1 MKRNDSAVLEE
12 ITIQSPTG
20 ETARFAVGTP
30 VSSVI
35 EFFRADDQTGGPNET
50 IAATV
55 NNEIT
60 SLTYPIDTN
69 ATVRPITLRDP
80 EGVRI
85 YRRSL
90 CFIASAAMASV
101 DPARKIVIG
110 HSLGDGYVY
119 YSEDDSPI
127 DASFLESLE
136 ETMRRL
142 IDADVPIVRR
152 VMSYTDALA
161 YFTAADQRSTIRLLE
176 HNNHARIPVHS
187 LGEYTDLSHGPVVPN
202 TGILRYFEITP
213 YSPGFIVRYPPENSP
228 TTIRAFHAGE
238 LLSSIYQEYRSWG
251 KILGIRS
258 AGDLN
263 NYVVEN
269 RITEFI
275 RVAETLHNKKI
286 AEIADRIAQRGD
298 TVRIVLIAGPSSSG
312 KTTFTKKLAIQL
324 QVLGFRP
331 VTINLDDYF
340 VPRELT
346 PLDEN
351 GQYDFESIHAIDILL
366 LNDHLLGLFDGKT
379 IEIPS
384 FDFKTG
390 SRREAT
396 RSLTLPNR
404 SILLMEGIHGLNA
417 KLTPRIDQSAKYTV
431 YVSALTQLNI
441 DDHNRI
447 STTDNRLIRR
457 LVRDHQFRGH
467 DALTTLTMWPS
478 VRRGENRNIFPFQD
492 TADSAFNSALDYE
505 LGVLKN
511 YASPILKHVKPY
523 HDVYNEATRLLRF
536 LENFV
541 RIPEKIVPPDS
552 ILREFIGDSGFKY

>member
-1 MKRNDSAVLEE
+1 MNQYSTTIPDE
-12 ITIQSPTG
+12 IVVEFPTG
-20 ETARFAVGTP
+20 QTARFAVGTP
-30 VSSVI
+30 VSSVLD
-35 EFFRADDQTGGPNET
+35 FFRTDRHPVDDEA
-50 IAATV
+50 IAVAV

-60 SLTYPIDTN
+60 SLTYPVDTN

-90 CFIASAAMASV
+90 CFLASAAIAVV
-101 DPARKIVIG
+101 DSDRRIVIG

-127 DASFLESLE
+127 EASFLKRLE
-136 ETMRRL
+136 ETMREL
-142 IDADVPIVRR
+142 TDADLAIVRR

-161 YFTAADQRSTIRLLE
+161 YFTAAGQRSTIHLLE

-187 LGEYTDLSHGPVVPN
+187 LGAYTDLSHGPVVPT
-202 TGILRYFEITP
+202 TGILRYFEIKP
-213 YSPGFIVRYPPENSP
+213 YPPGFILRYPPESDP
-228 TTIRAFHAGE
+228 TAIRAFRDSE

-258 AGDLN
+258 VGDLN
-263 NYVVEN
+263 NHVVEN
-269 RITEFI
+269 RITEFV
-275 RVAETLHNKKI
+275 RVAETLHNNKI
-286 AEIADRIAQRGD
+286 AEIAGRIARRGD
-298 TVRIVLIAGPSSSG
+298 EVRIVLIAGPSSSG

-324 QVLGFRP
+324 QVIGFRP

-351 GQYDFESIHAIDILL
+351 GRWDFESINAIDIAL
-366 LNDHLLGLFDGKT
+366 LNEHLLGLFDGKA

-390 SRREAT
+390 SRREGG
-396 RSLTLPNR
+396 RSLTLPNQ
-404 SILLMEGIHGLNA
+404 SILLMEGIHGLNP
-417 KLTPRIDQSAKYTV
+417 KLTPRIEQSTKYTV

-511 YASPILKHVKPY
+511 YASPILKHVKPH

-541 RIPEKIVPPDS
+541 RIPEKIVPSDS

>member
-1 MKRNDSAVLEE
+1 MKHNKNNTTEE
-12 ITIQSPTG
+12 LTIEFTTG
-20 ETARFAVGTP
+20 ETMRFAVGTP
-30 VSSVI
+30 VSRVI
-35 EFFRADDQTGGPNET
+35 DRFRTADPAADNNPT
-50 IAATV
+50 IAAAV

-69 ATVRPITLRDP
+69 ATVRPIALSDP

-90 CFIASAAMASV
+90 CFLASAAIAAI
-101 DPARKIVIG
+101 DPERKIVVG

-119 YSEDDSPI
+119 YAEDDAPI
-127 DASFLESLE
+127 DDAFPEKLENA
-136 ETMRRL
+136 MRRL
-142 IDADVPIVRR
+142 VDADIPIVRR
-152 VMSYTDALA
+152 VMSYSDALA
-161 YFTAADQRSTIRLLE
+161 YFTAADQRSTVHLLE
-176 HNNHARIPVHS
+176 HSNRARIPVHT

-202 TGILRYFEITP
+202 TGVLRYFAVIP
-213 YSPGFIVRYPPENSP
+213 YAPGFILRYPPESSP
-228 TTIRAFHAGE
+228 TTIRAFHDSE

-258 AGDLN
+258 VGDLN
-263 NYVVEN
+263 NHVVEN

-275 RVAETLHNKKI
+275 RVAEALHNKKI
-286 AEIADRIAQRGD
+286 AEIADRIAQRGEA
-298 TVRIVLIAGPSSSG
+298 VRIVLIAGPSSSG

-346 PLDEN
+346 PLGED
-351 GQYDFESIHAIDILL
+351 GRYDFESIHAIDIAL
-366 LNDHLLGLFDGKT
+366 LNDHLVGLFDGGT
-379 IEIPS
+379 VEIPS

-396 RSLTLPNR
+396 RELTLPSR

-417 KLTPRIDQSAKYTV
+417 NLTPRIDRSTKYTV

-441 DDHNRI
+441 DDRNRI
-447 STTDNRLIRR
+447 PTTDNRLIRR

-467 DALTTLTMWPS
+467 GALTTLTMWPS

-511 YASPILKHVKPY
+511 YASPILKHVKPH

-541 RIPEKIVPPDS
+541 RIPEKTVPSDS

>member
-1 MKRNDSAVLEE
+1 MKQHSTTIPDE
-12 ITIQSPTG
+12 IVVEFPTG

-30 VSSVI
+30 VSSVLD
-35 EFFRADDQTGGPNET
+35 FFRTDGHPVDHDEA
-50 IAATV
+50 IAVAV

-69 ATVRPITLRDP
+69 ATVRPITLHDP

-90 CFIASAAMASV
+90 CFLASAAIAVV
-101 DPARKIVIG
+101 DSDRKIVIG

-127 DASFLESLE
+127 EASFLKRLE
-136 ETMRRL
+136 DTMREL
-142 IDADVPIVRR
+142 IDADLAIVRR

-161 YFTAADQRSTIRLLE
+161 YFTSADQRGTIHLLE
-176 HNNHARIPVHS
+176 HNNRARIPVHS
-187 LGEYTDLSHGPVVPN
+187 LGAYTDLSHGPVVPT
-202 TGILRYFEITP
+202 TGILRYFEIKP
-213 YSPGFIVRYPPENSP
+213 YSPGFILRYPPESDP
-228 TTIRAFHAGE
+228 TAIRAFRDSE
-238 LLSSIYQEYRSWG
+238 MLSSIYQEYRSWG

-258 AGDLN
+258 VGDLN
-263 NYVVEN
+263 NHVVEN
-269 RITEFI
+269 RITEFV

-286 AEIADRIAQRGD
+286 AEIADRIAQRSD
-298 TVRIVLIAGPSSSG
+298 EVRIVLIAGPSSSG

-351 GQYDFESIHAIDILL
+351 GRWDFESINAIDIAL
-366 LNDHLLGLFDGKT
+366 LNEHLLGLFDGKT
-379 IEIPS
+379 IDIPS

-390 SRREAT
+390 SRREGG
-396 RSLTLPNR
+396 RSLALPDQN
-404 SILLMEGIHGLNA
+404 ILLMEGIHGLNPE
-417 KLTPRIDQSAKYTV
+417 LTPRIAQSAKYTV

-511 YASPILKHVKPY
+511 YASPILKHVKPH

-541 RIPEKIVPPDS
+541 RIPEKIAPPDS